1 MLLRKDLRMKIL
13 QLHADYIEYEPI
25 SREGPLAEEVEV
37 KKTSIR
43 DVLVLFTSIEEN
55 DTEETASRM
64 VEEIKEFAD
73 NLGIDRILIYPY
85 AHLSNK
91 LARPEKALEII
102 KKMEAVAKGLG
113 LDVHRSP
120 FGWNKK
126 FTISIKG
133 HPLAEQF
140 RSDVHVTR
148 RTGAKQ
154 VLEKPAQKAVVAE
167 VKEPTHVSLGR
178 ELDIFTINPTAG
190 SGLPLYHPRGAV
202 IREELIKF
210 IREVNKDL
218 GFQEV
223 WTPHL
228 FRSEL
233 WYRTGHYEAY
243 RERMFVLNIEDEE
256 YVVKPMN
263 CPGHALIYMSRPRS
277 YRDLPIA
284 YSEFATVYRN
294 EQSGELTGLLRVRA
308 LTQDDGHVFCRPDQ
322 IKDQVT
328 KIMRAAIAI
337 HQNLIG
343 GKVVV
348 NLSTRPEKFIG
359 STELWDYATEMLK
372 NSLEELQIK
381 YFLKE
386 GEGAFYGPK
395 IDIDVEDSLGRKW
408 QCTTIQLDFFMPEK
422 LGLEYVDADGG
433 KKRPVMIHRA
443 LLGSLDRYIALLLE
457 HYNGR
462 LPVWLSPEQVR
473 IITVSDRVIEY
484 AENIRASLSSR
495 GVRCTVSSMEGT
507 VSKKILQAHNDRVSF
522 IVIVGDKEER
532 EGVISVRDATGK
544 THTGIRPEEF
554 GEWLRRLI
562 ESRARNIGIY
572 E

>member
-1 MLLRKDLRMKIL
+1 MKIL

-25 SREGPLAEEVEV
+25 SREGPVAEETEM
-37 KKTSIR
+37 KKESLR

-55 DTEETASRM
+55 DTEEIASRM
-64 VEEIKEFAD
+64 MEEIKEFAD
-73 NLGIDRILIYPY
+73 RLNIDKILIYPY

-91 LARPEKALEII
+91 LARPEKAFEII
-102 KKMEAVAKGLG
+102 KKMENAARNLG

-140 RSDVHVTR
+140 RSEVQVSK
-148 RTGAKQ
+148 RTAARQG
-154 VLEKPAQKAVVAE
+154 LEKPIQQVVKEE
-167 VKEPTHVSLGR
+167 VREPTHVSLGR

-190 SGLPLYHPRGAV
+190 SGLPIYHPKGAI
-202 IREELIKF
+202 IREELIKL
-210 IREVNKDL
+210 IREINRDL

-322 IKDQVT
+322 IKGQVT
-328 KIMRAAIAI
+328 KIMNAALTI

-359 STELWDYATEMLK
+359 SIELWDYATEMLK
-372 NSLEELQIK
+372 NSLEELKIK
-381 YFLKE
+381 YVLKE

-422 LGLEYVDADGG
+422 LGLEYVDADGV

-473 IITVSDRVIEY
+473 IITVSDRVLGY
-484 AENIRASLSSR
+484 AEKIREALSSR
-495 GVRCTVSSMEGT
+495 GIRCSLSSTEGT
-507 VSKKILQAHNDRVSF
+507 VSKKILQAHNERVSF
-522 IVIVGDKEER
+522 IVVVGDREER

-544 THTGIRPEEF
+544 THTGVSPEEF
-554 GEWLRRLI
+554 GDWLKCLI
-562 ESRARNIGIY
+562 ESRSRNIGVY

>member
-1 MLLRKDLRMKIL
+1 MKIL
-13 QLHADYIEYEPI
+13 QLHADYFEYEPI
-25 SREGPLAEEVEV
+25 SKEGPLAEEITP
-37 KKTSIR
+37 KKTMLK

-55 DTEETASRM
+55 DTEETVLRM
-64 VEEIKEFAD
+64 IEEIKTFTE
-73 NLGIDRILIYPY
+73 NLGISKILIYPY
-85 AHLSNK
+85 AHLSSS
-91 LARPEKALEII
+91 LARPEKAFELI
-102 KKMEAVAKGLG
+102 KQMESTAKKSG

-140 RSDVHVTR
+140 RSDVRLIKRNVQRETR
-148 RTGAKQ
+148 ARSSIQLMK
-154 VLEKPAQKAVVAE
+154 EE
-167 VKEPTHVSLGR
+167 VKEPTHVHLGR
-178 ELDIFTINPTAG
+178 ELDIFSINPEAG
-190 SGLPLYHPRGAV
+190 SGLPLYHPKGAI
-202 IREELIKF
+202 IREELIKY
-210 IREVNKDL
+210 IREINQSL

-228 FRSEL
+228 FKSDL

-263 CPGHALIYMSRPRS
+263 CPGHALIYLSKPRS

-294 EQSGELTGLLRVRA
+294 EQSGELTGLLRVRS

-322 IKDQVT
+322 IKEQVT
-328 KIMRAAIAI
+328 KIMNAAIMI

-343 GKVVV
+343 GNVFI

-359 STELWDYATEMLK
+359 SLELWNYATEMLK
-372 NSLEELQIK
+372 NSLEELGIN
-381 YFLKE
+381 YILKE

-408 QCTTIQLDFFMPEK
+408 QCTTIQLDFFIPEK
-422 LGLEYVDADGG
+422 LGLEYVDSDGS

-473 IITVSDRVIEY
+473 ILTVSDRVINY
-484 AENIRASLSSR
+484 AENIREIFSSRGIRCSLSS
-495 GVRCTVSSMEGT
+495 GEGT
-507 VSKKILQAHNDRVSF
+507 ISKKILQAHNERVSF
-522 IVIVGDKEER
+522 IVIVGDKEEK
-532 EGVISVRDATGK
+532 EKTISIRDAKGK
-544 THTGIRPEEF
+544 SYSGINPEEF
-554 GEWLRRLI
+554 SSWLKRLVDL
-562 ESRARNIGIY
+562 RARNIGLY

>member
-1 MLLRKDLRMKIL
+1 MKIL

-25 SREGPLAEEVEV
+25 SREGSVAEETEM
-37 KKTSIR
+37 KKTSLQ

-55 DTEETASRM
+55 DTDEIASRM
-64 VEEIKEFAD
+64 MEEIKEFAD
-73 NLGIDRILIYPY
+73 RLNIDKILIYPY

-102 KKMEAVAKGLG
+102 RKMETAARNLG
-113 LDVHRSP
+113 LNVHRSP

-140 RSDVHVTR
+140 RSEV
-148 RTGAKQ
+148 Q
-154 VLEKPAQKAVVAE
+154 VSKRIAARQALEKPTQQVVREE
-167 VKEPTHVSLGR
+167 VREPTHVSLGR

-190 SGLPLYHPRGAV
+190 SGLPLYHPKGAI
-202 IREELIKF
+202 IREELIKL
-210 IREVNKDL
+210 IREINRDL

-328 KIMRAAIAI
+328 KIMNAALTI

-343 GKVVV
+343 GKIVV

-359 STELWDYATEMLK
+359 SMELWDYATEMLK
-372 NSLEELQIK
+372 NSLEELKIE
-381 YFLKE
+381 YVLKE

-422 LGLEYVDADGG
+422 LGLEYVDADGV

-473 IITVSDRVIEY
+473 IITVSDRVLGY
-484 AENIRASLSSR
+484 AEKIREVLSSR
-495 GVRCTVSSMEGT
+495 GIRCSLSGAEGT
-507 VSKKILQAHNDRVSF
+507 VSKKILQAHNERVSF
-522 IVIVGDKEER
+522 IVVVGDREER

-544 THTGIRPEEF
+544 THTGVSPEEF
-554 GEWLRRLI
+554 GDWLKRLI
-562 ESRARNIGIY
+562 ESRSRNIGVY

>member
-1 MLLRKDLRMKIL
+1 MKIL
-13 QLHADYIEYEPI
+13 QLHADYIEYEPV
-25 SREGPLAEEVEV
+25 SREGPIAEEAE
-37 KKTSIR
+37 KKKILLK
-43 DVLVLFTSIEEN
+43 DILVLFTTIEET
-55 DTEETASRM
+55 DTEAIASKM
-64 VEEIKEFAD
+64 IDEIKEFTN
-73 NLGIDRILIYPY
+73 NLGINKILIYPY

-91 LARPEKALEII
+91 LARPEKALKII
-102 KKMEAVAKGLG
+102 KHMEDVAKKMG

-120 FGWNKK
+120 FGWNKR

-140 RSDVHVTR
+140 RSDVQLEKKSVQ
-148 RTGAKQ
+148 KQ
-154 VLEKPAQKAVVAE
+154 VLQKPAE
-167 VKEPTHVSLGR
+167 VTTRIEAKEPTHVFLGR
-178 ELDIFTINPTAG
+178 ELDIFSINPTAG
-190 SGLPLYHPRGAV
+190 SGLPLYHPRGAI
-202 IREELIKF
+202 IREELIKL
-210 IREVNKDL
+210 IREINQSL

-233 WYRTGHYEAY
+233 WYKTGHYEAY
-243 RERMFVLNIEDEE
+243 RERMFVLDVEDEE

-308 LTQDDGHVFCRPDQ
+308 LTQDDGHVFCRVDQ

-328 KIMRAAIAI
+328 KIMKAALTI

-343 GKVVV
+343 GNVVV

-359 STELWDYATEMLK
+359 SVELWDYATEMLK
-372 NSLEELQIK
+372 NSLEELQIN
-381 YFLKE
+381 YVLKE

-408 QCTTIQLDFFMPEK
+408 QCTTIQLDFFIPEN
-422 LGLEYVDADGG
+422 LGLEYVDADGT
-433 KKRPVMIHRA
+433 KKRPVIIHRA

-473 IITVSDRVIEY
+473 IITVSDRVASY
-484 AENIRASLSSR
+484 AEKVRDILLSKGIRCSLSL
-495 GVRCTVSSMEGT
+495 TEGT
-507 VSKKILQAHNDRVSF
+507 VSKKILQAHSDRVSF
-522 IVIVGDKEER
+522 IVIIGDNEEK

-544 THTGIRPEEF
+544 TYSGIKPEEF
-554 GEWLRRLI
+554 GEWVKRLI
-562 ESRARNIGIY
+562 DLRSRNVGIY